1 MRLISPIEKQEMHD
15 MLDMCIDKMS
25 NDKNSLKPHWRQLS
39 LTELRIMIDIENREL
54 DLAIFQGDKPGIVSE
69 LKDVVNL
76 AIFAL
81 HNIFKG

>member
-1 MRLISPIEKQEMHD
+1 MRLITPIEKQEMHD
-15 MLDMCIDKMS
+15 MLDKCIDKMS
-25 NDKNSLKPHWRQLS
+25 NDKNCLKPHWRQLS

>member
-1 MRLISPIEKQEMHD
+1 LRLITPQEKQEMHD

-25 NDKNSLKPHWRQLS
+25 NDKNCLKPHWKQLS
-39 LTELRIMIDIENREL
+39 LKELRIMIDIENREL